1 MRSALQGGRLRRAGG
16 GLARAYVEVAEEAE
30 VESDAGAT
38 KRAGRVVLESE
49 ERRKRRPRVVG
60 PIRDDSDEEGI
71 A

>member
-1 MRSALQGGRLRRAGG
+1 
-16 GLARAYVEVAEEAE
+16 VEVAEEAE

-60 PIRDDSDEEGI
+60 PIQDDSDEEGM